1 MNEDMKFFIRFINS
15 NFKWIF
21 RKRCYLHGKSSYFCV
36 TAKAET
42 FIMIL
47 YTVCYKLNKTNKHM
61 IPNGKSKLH
70 RLVSYLEELVPLR
83 PQPREDEEA
92 ECCFSKNLMIP
103 LNLTPG
109 QKSNLGWPEKMCIPF
124 HCRIEKKPSRFFF
137 LLASFL
143 SHTIHLSKAHCTHPK
158 VSSSSRTMI
167 QKRQKKR
174 KKGEKIMTRQMRK

>member
-1 MNEDMKFFIRFINS
+1 MLQIIKQIP
-15 NFKWIF
+15 
-21 RKRCYLHGKSSYFCV
+21 
-36 TAKAET
+36 
-42 FIMIL
+42 
-47 YTVCYKLNKTNKHM
+47 KHM

-124 HCRIEKKPSRFFF
+124 HCRIEKSLSFFF
-137 LLASFL
+137 LPHFC
-143 SHTIHLSKAHCTHPK
+143 HTQYIYLRHIALTQKYHP
-158 VSSSSRTMI
+158 VPEPCY
-167 QKRQKKR
+167 KKGR
-174 KKGEKIMTRQMRK
+174 KKGKKEKKS